1 MERGE
6 RITLVKQVFP
16 GFLQFIAARRRDPL

>member
-6 RITLVKQVFP
+6 GIIFVKRVFP
-16 GFLQFIAARRRDPL
+16 GYLQFIAARRRDPL

>member
-6 RITLVKQVFP
+6 GIILVKQIFP
-16 GFLQFIAARRRDPL
+16 GYLQCIAAKRRDPL

>member
-6 RITLVKQVFP
+6 GIILVKQVFP
-16 GFLQFIAARRRDPL
+16 GYLQFIAAKRRDPL

>member
-6 RITLVKQVFP
+6 GIILVKQVFP
-16 GFLQFIAARRRDPL
+16 EYLQFIAAKRRDPL

>member
-6 RITLVKQVFP
+6 GIILVKQIFP

>member
-6 RITLVKQVFP
+6 GIIPVKQVFP
-16 GFLQFIAARRRDPL
+16 EYSQFIAEKRRDPL

>member
-6 RITLVKQVFP
+6 GIILIKQAFP
-16 GFLQFIAARRRDPL
+16 GYLQFIAARRRDPL

>member
-6 RITLVKQVFP
+6 GMILVKQVFP
-16 GFLQFIAARRRDPL
+16 EYLQFIVARRRDPL